1 MPLIKSSSKQAVSEN
16 IRRERDA
23 GKPQRQAVAI
33 ALDAQRRNRAT
44 GGRVAGLGG
53 INHAPTEAQ
62 KEAGNYRK
70 AHTSVH
76 GLDITIENAR
86 GSQRTGVDHGGKPWS
101 VTMPDHYGYIKRTE
115 GSDGDHVDCYIG
127 NSPKSDKVYIV
138 DQIDAETGKFDEHKC
153 MLGFPDQKAAVSAYH
168 SAFSDGKGKDRIG
181 SVTELS
187 VDSFKDWL
195 KSGQTK
201 KPMSNGTTTTVRR
214 AAGGQVPWFVRQQA
228 SHLNHVGP
236 LRSPVAG
243 RTDHLPIKVPGGAHV
258 IPADVVSG
266 LGQGNTEN
274 GFHVL
279 NRVFPAAHAPHLP
292 MRSGKGFADGG
303 DVGGVDILAAGGE
316 HVLGPEQV
324 LAIGGGDAKHGHN
337 VLDAFIRAVRAQNIK
352 TLQKLPGPSRD

>member
-33 ALDAQRRNRAT
+33 ALDVQRRN
-44 GGRVAGLGG
+44 
-53 INHAPTEAQ
+53 
-62 KEAGNYRK
+62 
-70 AHTSVH
+70 
-76 GLDITIENAR
+76 
-86 GSQRTGVDHGGKPWS
+86 
-101 VTMPDHYGYIKRTE
+101 
-115 GSDGDHVDCYIG
+115 
-127 NSPKSDKVYIV
+127 
-138 DQIDAETGKFDEHKC
+138 
-153 MLGFPDQKAAVSAYH
+153 
-168 SAFSDGKGKDRIG
+168 
-181 SVTELS
+181 
-187 VDSFKDWL
+187 
-195 KSGQTK
+195 
-201 KPMSNGTTTTVRR
+201 R

-324 LAIGGGDAKHGHN
+324 MAIGGGDAKHGHN